1 MTHVLA
7 AAGTTER
14 PQIQNSNIQGG
25 GKRGCYKE
33 AKPKTTHVFK
43 ICAPQLN
50 FFSVRGLGFALI
62 WHAWV
67 KEQLS
72 LPSAVCCSSFSF
84 WQTAAL
90 HEEARGDPAR
100 EAAHGGRLAMAGW
113 PWRAVRALPRVS
125 QPS

>member
-1 MTHVLA
+1 MAILPGGV
-7 AAGTTER
+7 ER
-14 PQIQNSNIQGG
+14 S
-25 GKRGCYKE
+25 RYKE
-33 AKPKTTHVFK
+33 TKTKTTHVFK

-50 FFSVRGLGFALI
+50 FLSLRGLGFALI

-84 WQTAAL
+84 WQAAAL

-100 EAAHGGRLAMAGW
+100 EAARGGRMATQV
-113 PWRAVRALPRVS
+113 VRALWLPEHRS
-125 QPS
+125 PDHCLLAWPCSL

>member
-100 EAAHGGRLAMAGW
+100 EAAHGGRLAVAGW